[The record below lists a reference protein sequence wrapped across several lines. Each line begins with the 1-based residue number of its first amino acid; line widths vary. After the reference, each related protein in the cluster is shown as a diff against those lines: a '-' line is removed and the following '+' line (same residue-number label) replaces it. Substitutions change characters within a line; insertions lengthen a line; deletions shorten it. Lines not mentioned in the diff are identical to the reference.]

1 MAIVIADC
9 NSGNMHS
16 AQKAFQLMARETG
29 AGTVEVTSNP
39 ERIAKADRLVLPGVG
54 AFADCKAEILKR
66 DGMAEAIS
74 ECARDKGAPFLGICV
89 GMQLLASL
97 GREHGTTEGF
107 DWIPG
112 EVVEIAPGDPS
123 LKVPHMGWNDLSIEC
138 EHPLFSEV
146 RTGAHAYF
154 VHSFHF
160 VAEQA
165 SDRIAYV
172 NYGSEVTA
180 AVASGNIAGVQF
192 HPEKSQGTGLRI
204 SSNFLRWNP

>member
-1 MAIVIADC
+1 MTTVIADC

-16 AQKAFQLMARETG
+16 AQKAFQLMAQETG
-29 AGTVEVTSNP
+29 AGAVEVTFDP
-39 ERIAKADRLVLPGVG
+39 ERIVNADRLVLPGVG

-66 DGMAEAIS
+66 DGMAEAIT
-74 ECARDKGAPFLGICV
+74 ECVREKGAPFLGICV

-107 DWIPG
+107 DWISG
-112 EVVEIAPGDPS
+112 EVVEIAPRDPS
-123 LKVPHMGWNDLSIEC
+123 LKVPHMGWNDLAFEC

-146 RTGAHAYF
+146 GNGAHAYF

-160 VAEQA
+160 VAKQA

-204 SSNFLRWNP
+204 ISNFLRWNP

>member
-16 AQKAFQLMARETG
+16 AQKAFQLMAQETG
-29 AGTVEVTSNP
+29 AGAVEVTSDP
-39 ERIAKADRLVLPGVG
+39 DRIAQAERLVLPGVG
-54 AFADCKAEILKR
+54 AFADCKTEILKK
-66 DGMAEAIS
+66 DGMAEAIT
-74 ECARDKGAPFLGICV
+74 ECVRDKGMPFLGICV

-107 DWIPG
+107 DWISG
-112 EVVEIAPGDPS
+112 EVVEIVPSDPS
-123 LKVPHMGWNDLSIEC
+123 LKVPHMGWNDLAIEC

-146 RTGAHAYF
+146 KTGAHAYF

-160 VAEQA
+160 VAENA

-172 NYGSEVTA
+172 NYGLEVTA

-192 HPEKSQGTGLRI
+192 HPEKSQGTGMQI
-204 SSNFLRWNP
+204 ISNFLRWNP

>member
-1 MAIVIADC
+1 MTTVIADC

-16 AQKAFQLMARETG
+16 AQKAFQLMAQETG
-29 AGTVEVTSNP
+29 TGAVEVTFDP
-39 ERIAKADRLVLPGVG
+39 ERIANADRLVLPGVG
-54 AFADCKAEILKR
+54 AFADCKAEIHKR
-66 DGMAEAIS
+66 DGMAEAIT
-74 ECARDKGAPFLGICV
+74 ECVREKGAPFLGICV

-107 DWIPG
+107 NWISG

-123 LKVPHMGWNDLSIEC
+123 LKVPHMGWNDLAIER

-146 RTGAHAYF
+146 GNDAHAYF

-165 SDRIAYV
+165 SDRVAYV

-204 SSNFLRWNP
+204 IGNFLRWKP